1 MSQSQIT
8 LSIPERKLPS
18 REMSQARILLVDDD
32 PRVRRVISTMLSRH
46 SGWEICGEAGD
57 GQQSVELARTTNPDL
72 ILMDVSMPVM
82 NGLDATRILRREIP
96 RVDVILVSQNDP
108 KVISH
113 QAAEVG
119 ARAYC
124 SKSDLAR
131 NLVPIIERTLEG
143 RHRKRTDTAFQVFA
157 RGPND
162 QASNLLAAIVDSSD
176 NVIISKNLDGIIT
189 SWNTTAQRVFGYSA
203 KEAIGA
209 HITLIIPKD
218 RLPEEDGII
227 SRVKRGERIEHFDT
241 VRQRKDGTLIDI
253 SLTISPVRDSSGRIV
268 GASKVAREITD
279 RKRAERSTALLA
291 AIVDSSD
298 DAIVS
303 KTLDGII
310 TSWNKS
316 AQQMFGYLPEEAVG
330 KHITLIIPRDR
341 WDEEAGIIDR
351 LRRGERVDHFQTIRR
366 RKDGSL
372 VDVSLTISPVKDS
385 SGNIVGASKVARDIS
400 AAVRAAEALRG
411 SEEELRRLSQSLDHQ
426 VRSRT
431 GELQELSWQLMRTR
445 DEERRY
451 VARELHDSAGQSLAV
466 LAIEV
471 DQLLQKA
478 STSPELAADIE
489 RIRETVRQLHS
500 DIRTTSY
507 LLHPPLL
514 DESGLQAAISWYAGG
529 LTERTALPIDVEISE
544 NLGRLPRELEL
555 VLFRFVQEALTNIHR
570 HASATKAWIAMSR
583 SQSHVMAEVR
593 DNGSGM
599 SPERLRQV
607 TSGGSGLG
615 IRGMRE
621 RIRQFQGSMEIHSDS
636 SGTKVSIEIPIPID
650 QDPAHSQNLQAA
662 L

>member
-1 MSQSQIT
+1 
-8 LSIPERKLPS
+8 
-18 REMSQARILLVDDD
+18 
-32 PRVRRVISTMLSRH
+32 MLSRH

-96 RVDVILVSQNDP
+96 RIDVILVSQNDP
-108 KVISH
+108 KIISQ

-131 NLVPIIERTLEG
+131 NLVPIIERALEG
-143 RHRKRTDTAFQVFA
+143 RHRKRTDMASQVFA

-218 RLPEEDGII
+218 RLPEEDSIM
-227 SRVKRGERIEHFDT
+227 SRVRRGERIEHFDT

-316 AQQMFGYLPEEAVG
+316 AEQMFGYLPEEAVG

-351 LRRGERVDHFQTIRR
+351 LRRGERVDHFQTVRR

-385 SGNIVGASKVARDIS
+385 SGNIIGASKVARDIS
-400 AAVRAAEALRG
+400 ASVRAAEALRG

-478 STSPELAADIE
+478 SISPELAADIE

-500 DIRTTSY
+500 AIRTTSY

-514 DESGLQAAISWYAGG
+514 DESGLQAAISWYASG
-529 LTERTALPIDVEISE
+529 LTERTALPIDVEVSDD
-544 NLGRLPRELEL
+544 LGRLPRELEL

-583 SQSHVMAEVR
+583 SQSHVIAEVR

-621 RIRQFQGSMEIHSDS
+621 RIRQFQGFMEIHSDS
-636 SGTKVSIEIPIPID
+636 TGTRVSIEIPIPLD
-650 QDPAHSQNLQAA
+650 QAPAQPQNLQAA

>member
-1 MSQSQIT
+1 
-8 LSIPERKLPS
+8 
-18 REMSQARILLVDDD
+18 MSQAKILLVDDD
-32 PRVRRVISTMLSRH
+32 ARVRRVISTMLSRH

-57 GQQSVELARTTNPDL
+57 GQQSVELARATNPDVV
-72 ILMDVSMPVM
+72 LMDVSMPGM
-82 NGLDATRILRREIP
+82 NGLDATRILRRESP

-108 KVISH
+108 KIISR
-113 QAAEVG
+113 QAADVG

-131 NLVPIIERTLEG
+131 NLVPIIERTLED
-143 RHRKRTDTAFQVFA
+143 RHRKPPDMASHIFERN
-157 RGPND
+157 PND
-162 QASNLLAAIVDSSD
+162 QASSLLAAIVDSSD
-176 NVIISKNLDGIIT
+176 EVIVSKNLDGIIT

-203 KEAIGA
+203 KEAIGS

-218 RLPEEDGII
+218 RLAEEDSII
-227 SRVKRGERIEHFDT
+227 SRVRRGERIEHFDT

-268 GASKVAREITD
+268 GASKVASEITD

-316 AQQMFGYLPEEAVG
+316 AERIFGYLPEEAVG

-341 WDEEAGIIDR
+341 WDEESSIIAR
-351 LRRGERVDHFQTIRR
+351 IRRGERVDHFQTLRR

-385 SGNIVGASKVARDIS
+385 AGNIIGASKVARDIT
-400 AAVRAAEALRG
+400 AQVRAAEALRCR
-411 SEEELRRLSQSLDHQ
+411 EEEFRRLSQSLDHQ

-431 GELQELSWQLMRTR
+431 RELQELSWQLMRTR
-445 DEERRY
+445 DEERRH
-451 VARELHDSAGQSLAV
+451 VARELHDCAGQSLAV

-471 DQLLQKA
+471 DQLLQRT

-489 RIRETVRQLHS
+489 QIRETVRQLHS

-529 LTERTALPIDVEISE
+529 ITERTALHIDVEISDD
-544 NLGRLPRELEL
+544 LGRLPRDLEL
-555 VLFRFVQEALTNIHR
+555 MLFRFVQEALTNIHR
-570 HASATKAWIAMSR
+570 HASATKASIAMSR
-583 SQSHVMAEVR
+583 SQTHVTVEVR

-599 SPERLRQV
+599 SAERLRQV
-607 TSGGSGLG
+607 ISGGSGLG
-615 IRGMRE
+615 IRSMRE

-636 SGTKVSIEIPIPID
+636 TGTKVSVEIPSPLD
-650 QDPAHSQNLQAA
+650 QDPAQPQNLQGA

>member
-1 MSQSQIT
+1 
-8 LSIPERKLPS
+8 LNIPESQLPS

-32 PRVRRVISTMLSRH
+32 PRVRRVISAMLSRH
-46 SGWEICGEAGD
+46 TGWEICGEAGE
-57 GQQSVELARTTNPDL
+57 GQQSVDLARATNPDVV
-72 ILMDVSMPVM
+72 LMDVSMPGM
-82 NGLDATRILRREIP
+82 NGLDATRILRRESP

-108 KVISH
+108 KIISR

-131 NLVPIIERTLEG
+131 NLVPIIERTLED
-143 RHRKRTDTAFQVFA
+143 RHGQHTGMASQVFE
-157 RGPND
+157 RGPNA
-162 QASNLLAAIVDSSD
+162 QACDLLAAIVDSSD
-176 NVIISKNLDGIIT
+176 DIIVSKNLDGIIT
-189 SWNTTAQRVFGYSA
+189 SWNNTAQRVFGYSA

-218 RLPEEDGII
+218 RLPEEDSII
-227 SRVKRGERIEHFDT
+227 SRVRRGERIEHFDT

-310 TSWNKS
+310 TTWNKS
-316 AQQMFGYLPEEAVG
+316 AERIFGYLPEEAIG

-341 WDEEAGIIDR
+341 WDEESSIIAR
-351 LRRGERVDHFQTIRR
+351 IRSGERVDHFQTLRR

-385 SGNIVGASKVARDIS
+385 AGNIIGASKVARDIT
-400 AAVRAAEALRG
+400 AQVRAAEALRG

-431 GELQELSWQLMRTR
+431 GELQELSWQLMRLR
-445 DEERRY
+445 DEERRH

-478 STSPELAADIE
+478 STTPELTADIE
-489 RIRETVRQLHS
+489 LIRETVRQLHS

-514 DESGLQAAISWYAGG
+514 DESGLGAAISWYAGG
-529 LTERTALPIDVEISE
+529 LTERTALPIDVEISDD
-544 NLGRLPRELEL
+544 LGRLPRELEL
-555 VLFRFVQEALTNIHR
+555 VLFRFVQEAVTNIHR
-570 HASATKAWIAMSR
+570 HASATKASIAMSR
-583 SQSHVMAEVR
+583 SQTHVTAEVR

-615 IRGMRE
+615 VRGMRE
-621 RIRQFQGSMEIHSDS
+621 RIRQFQGSMELHSDS
-636 SGTKVSIEIPIPID
+636 TGTKVSVEIPIPLD
-650 QDPAHSQNLQAA
+650 QDPAHPQSLQAA